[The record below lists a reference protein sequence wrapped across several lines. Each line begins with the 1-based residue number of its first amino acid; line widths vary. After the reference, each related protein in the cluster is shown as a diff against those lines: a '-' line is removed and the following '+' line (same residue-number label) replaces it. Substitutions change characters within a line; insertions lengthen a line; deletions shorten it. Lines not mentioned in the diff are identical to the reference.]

1 MEKRRD
7 TDRGGGLLIH
17 LPIIRHGR
25 AYRSLDTQ
33 TIFDPASSQVL
44 AEISLANTGL
54 IRIDAREKKKLAT
67 SFRNHPSSEILG
79 IIREAGEIFLN
90 ADLEIGPEG
99 PKTSFE
105 SYLDQVSA
113 STGLPKEI
121 CRGHGHRLRGAL
133 VHIRET
139 VNALTNGLSD
149 EALDTYLRDSP
160 SQLADNL
167 GIVLPSNA
175 PGVNGLWFP
184 LIAFRTPIAIKP
196 GHADP
201 WTPLRL
207 IAAFVKAGIPAE
219 FFSFYPSDHAGG
231 RALLLSRD
239 TGIIFGSDQTT
250 ALYKNNPKIQ
260 RNGAGYSKVLFD
272 SRSSLEAHDYLP
284 FLKECVVY
292 NGGRSCTNTSTIVLS
307 SGAEKL
313 ARSLAEE
320 LLEIEALPLNSK
332 GAILGGYSDAAI
344 PNAISEALDRALEIP
359 GAKDISLQERGSSRV
374 QEAQGLHFLLPTVI
388 HCSDREH
395 PLAQSEYPFPMV
407 SIVECP
413 EGELE
418 TWLGNTLAL
427 TLISDQEELLRE
439 LQKSPKVSTLRHGP
453 VPTTTNRWE
462 SPHIGNLFELLRLD
476 EKNSGDM
483 T

>member
-1 MEKRRD
+1 M
-7 TDRGGGLLIH
+7 TNPVSNQI
-17 LPIIRHGR
+17 
-25 AYRSLDTQ
+25 
-33 TIFDPASSQVL
+33 L
-44 AEISLANTGL
+44 AEISLANPGL
-54 IRIDAREKKKLAT
+54 IRIDAKDKARLSS
-67 SFRNHPSSEILG
+67 SFRAQPSSAIFNR
-79 IIREAGEIFLN
+79 IKEAGEIFLN
-90 ADLEIGPEG
+90 ADLEIGPGG
-99 PKTSFE
+99 PKASFQT
-105 SYLDQVSA
+105 YLDQVST
-113 STGLPKEI
+113 STGLPREI
-121 CRGHGHRLRGAL
+121 CSGHGQRLRGAL
-133 VHIRET
+133 AHIRET
-139 VNALTNGLSD
+139 VHALTNGLSD
-149 EALDTYLRDSP
+149 EALDKYLQSP
-160 SQLADNL
+160 QPELADNL

-207 IAAFVKAGIPAE
+207 IAAFIEAGIPAE
-219 FFSFYPSDHAGG
+219 VFSFYPSDHAGG

-250 ALYKNNPKIQ
+250 APYKNHPNIQ

-272 SRSSLEAHDYLP
+272 SISSLEAHEYLP
-284 FLKECVVY
+284 FLEECVVY

-313 ARSLAEE
+313 ARSLAEK
-320 LLEIEALPLNSK
+320 LLEIEAQPLESE
-332 GAILGGYSDAAI
+332 GAILGGYSDATI

-359 GAKDISLQERGSSRV
+359 GATDISLQERGSSRV

-388 HCSDREH
+388 HCSDRRH

-407 SIVECP
+407 TIVECP
-413 EGELE
+413 EDELE
-418 TWLGNTLAL
+418 PWLGNTLAL
-427 TLISDQEELLRE
+427 TLISEQEELLRE

-462 SPHIGNLFELLRLD
+462 SPHIGNLFKLLRLD
-476 EKNSGDM
+476 TKNSGDM
-483 T
+483 P